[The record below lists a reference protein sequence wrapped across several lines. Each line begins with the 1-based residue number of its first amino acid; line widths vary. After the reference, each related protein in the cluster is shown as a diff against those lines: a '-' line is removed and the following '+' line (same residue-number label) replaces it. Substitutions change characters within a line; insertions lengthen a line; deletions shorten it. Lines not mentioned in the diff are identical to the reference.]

1 MPSKH
6 LPRVLCVDGHEDSR
20 VMLSTLLRFFRIET
34 RTAATAAHAL
44 WLSQSESFDLNLLD
58 VWLPDLDGFEL
69 CRRLRAIDPYTPI
82 VFFSVAAFDADKK
95 RGVEAG
101 ADGYVVKPNVTG
113 LIESIANFIGIEI
126 PLTNFSPG
134 PKAVA
139 RWPHLQLVRN

>member
-6 LPRVLCVDGHEDSR
+6 RPRVLCVDNHEDSR
-20 VMLSTLLRFFRIET
+20 EMLSTLLRFSRIET

-44 WLSQSESFDLNLLD
+44 WLSQSERFDLSLLD

-69 CRRLRAIDPYTPI
+69 CRRLRALDPYTPI
-82 VFFSVAAFDADKK
+82 VFFSGAAFDADKK

-101 ADGYVVKPNVTG
+101 ADGYIVKPNVAG

-126 PLTNFSPG
+126 PPMSFNPR
-134 PKAVA
+134 PKTVA